1 MISVFASVLIE
12 GIRMN
17 SSKQMSTG
25 LKVFAWL
32 MVLWNGIGVA
42 AFFSQIMMTPEMI
55 AQLPEAQQAVYRDI
69 PVWSYSAYALAVFGG
84 LIGSILLALGKKL
97 AFPVLVISLAGVIV
111 QQYYNFVVID
121 AIGIMGW
128 GIVVMPVI
136 VTTIALLLVLI
147 SQRGVRS
154 GWLH

>member
-1 MISVFASVLIE
+1 
-12 GIRMN
+12 
-17 SSKQMSTG
+17 MSTG

-84 LIGSILLALGKKL
+84 LTGSILLALGKKL

-121 AIGIMGW
+121 AISIMGW

-136 VTTIALLLVLI
+136 VTAIALLLVLI
-147 SQRGVRS
+147 SQRGVRA

>member
-1 MISVFASVLIE
+1 MKSAN
-12 GIRMN
+12 R
-17 SSKQMSTG
+17 MSTG

-42 AFFSQIMMTPEMI
+42 AFFSQVMMTPEMI
-55 AQLPEAQQAVYRDI
+55 AQLPEDHQAIYRNI
-69 PVWSYSAYALAVFGG
+69 PLWSYSAYGLAVFGG
-84 LIGSILLALGKKL
+84 LIGSLLLALGKKL

-121 AIGIMGW
+121 AISIMGW

-136 VTTIALLLVLI
+136 VTSIALLLVLI
-147 SQRGVRS
+147 SQRGARA

>member
-1 MISVFASVLIE
+1 
-12 GIRMN
+12 MN

-147 SQRGVRS
+147 SQRGVRA

>member
-1 MISVFASVLIE
+1 MGSTK
-12 GIRMN
+12 R
-17 SSKQMSTG
+17 MSTG

-55 AQLPEAQQAVYRDI
+55 AQLPEAQQAAYRDI

-84 LIGSILLALGKKL
+84 LTGSILLALGKKL

-121 AIGIMGW
+121 AISIMGW

-136 VTTIALLLVLI
+136 VTSIALLLVLI
-147 SQRGVRS
+147 SQRGVRA

>member
-1 MISVFASVLIE
+1 MTQTT
-12 GIRMN
+12 
-17 SSKQMSTG
+17 QMPTG

-69 PVWSYSAYALAVFGG
+69 PVWSYAAYALAVFGG
-84 LIGSILLALGKKL
+84 LLGSILLALAKKL
-97 AFPVLVISLAGVIV
+97 AFPVLVISFAGVVV

-121 AIGIMGW
+121 AISIMGW

-136 VTTIALLLVLI
+136 VTAISILLVLI
-147 SQRGVRS
+147 SRRGAKS

>member
-1 MISVFASVLIE
+1 MGSTK
-12 GIRMN
+12 R
-17 SSKQMSTG
+17 MSTG

-84 LIGSILLALGKKL
+84 LTGSILLALGKKL
-97 AFPVLVISLAGVIV
+97 AFPVLVLSLAGVIV

-121 AIGIMGW
+121 AISIMGW

-136 VTTIALLLVLI
+136 VTSIALLLVLI
-147 SQRGVRS
+147 SQRGVRA

>member
-1 MISVFASVLIE
+1 M
-12 GIRMN
+12 
-17 SSKQMSTG
+17 SSTKRMSTG

-97 AFPVLVISLAGVIV
+97 AFPVLVLSLAGVIV

-121 AIGIMGW
+121 AISIMGW

-136 VTTIALLLVLI
+136 VTSIALLLVLI
-147 SQRGVRS
+147 SQRGVRA

>member
-1 MISVFASVLIE
+1 
-12 GIRMN
+12 MN
-17 SSKQMSTG
+17 STKRMSTG

-42 AFFSQIMMTPEMI
+42 AFFSQIMMTPQMI

-84 LIGSILLALGKKL
+84 LTGSILLALGKKL

-121 AIGIMGW
+121 AISIMGW

-147 SQRGVRS
+147 SQRGVRA

>member
-1 MISVFASVLIE
+1 
-12 GIRMN
+12 
-17 SSKQMSTG
+17 MSTG

-42 AFFSQIMMTPEMI
+42 AFFSQLMMTPEMI

-84 LIGSILLALGKKL
+84 LTGSILLALGKKL

-121 AIGIMGW
+121 AISIMGW

-136 VTTIALLLVLI
+136 VTSIALLLVLI
-147 SQRGVRS
+147 SQRGVRA

>member
-1 MISVFASVLIE
+1 
-12 GIRMN
+12 
-17 SSKQMSTG
+17 MSTG

-42 AFFSQIMMTPEMI
+42 AFFSQLMMTPEMI
-55 AQLPEAQQAVYRDI
+55 AQLPEAQQAAYRDI

-121 AIGIMGW
+121 AISIMGW

-136 VTTIALLLVLI
+136 VTSIALLLVLI
-147 SQRGVRS
+147 SQRGVRA

>member
-1 MISVFASVLIE
+1 MTQTPKMPA
-12 GIRMN
+12 
-17 SSKQMSTG
+17 G

-69 PVWSYSAYALAVFGG
+69 PVWSYTAYALAVFGG
-84 LIGSILLALGKKL
+84 LLGSILLALAKKL
-97 AFPVLVISLAGVIV
+97 AFPVLVVSFAGVLV

-121 AIGIMGW
+121 AISIMGW
-128 GIVVMPVI
+128 GIVVMPAI
-136 VTTIALLLVLI
+136 VTVISLLLVLI
-147 SQRGVRS
+147 SQRGVKS

>member
-1 MISVFASVLIE
+1 
-12 GIRMN
+12 
-17 SSKQMSTG
+17 
-25 LKVFAWL
+25 
-32 MVLWNGIGVA
+32 
-42 AFFSQIMMTPEMI
+42 MMTPQMI

-69 PVWSYSAYALAVFGG
+69 PVWSYSAYAMAVFGG
-84 LIGSILLALGKKL
+84 LTGSILLALGKKL
-97 AFPVLVISLAGVIV
+97 AFPVLVLSLAGVIV

-147 SQRGVRS
+147 SQRGVRA

>member
-1 MISVFASVLIE
+1 M
-12 GIRMN
+12 
-17 SSKQMSTG
+17 SSTKRMSTG

-42 AFFSQIMMTPEMI
+42 AFFSQLMMTPEMI

-84 LIGSILLALGKKL
+84 LTGSILLALGKKL

-121 AIGIMGW
+121 AISIMGW

-147 SQRGVRS
+147 SQRGVRA

>member
-1 MISVFASVLIE
+1 M
-12 GIRMN
+12 
-17 SSKQMSTG
+17 SSTKRMSTG

-42 AFFSQIMMTPEMI
+42 AFFSQLMMTPEMI

-84 LIGSILLALGKKL
+84 LTGSILLALGKKL

-121 AIGIMGW
+121 AISIMGW

-136 VTTIALLLVLI
+136 VTSIALLLVLI
-147 SQRGVRS
+147 SQRGVRA

>member
-1 MISVFASVLIE
+1 M
-12 GIRMN
+12 
-17 SSKQMSTG
+17 SSTKRMSTG

-42 AFFSQIMMTPEMI
+42 AFFSQLMMTPEMI
-55 AQLPEAQQAVYRDI
+55 AQLPETQQAVYRDI

-84 LIGSILLALGKKL
+84 LTGSILLALGKKL

-121 AIGIMGW
+121 AISIMGW

-136 VTTIALLLVLI
+136 VTSIALLLVLI
-147 SQRGVRS
+147 SQRGVRA

>member
-1 MISVFASVLIE
+1 MKSAN
-12 GIRMN
+12 R
-17 SSKQMSTG
+17 MSTG

-42 AFFSQIMMTPEMI
+42 AFFSQVMMTPEMI
-55 AQLPEAQQAVYRDI
+55 AQLPEDQQAIYRNI
-69 PVWSYSAYALAVFGG
+69 PLWSYSAYGLAVFGG
-84 LIGSILLALGKKL
+84 LIGSLLLALCKKL

-121 AIGIMGW
+121 AISIMGW

-136 VTTIALLLVLI
+136 VTSIALLLVLI
-147 SQRGVRS
+147 SQRGARA

>member
-1 MISVFASVLIE
+1 
-12 GIRMN
+12 MN
-17 SSKQMSTG
+17 NAKRMSTG

-42 AFFSQIMMTPEMI
+42 AFFSQLMMTPEMI

-69 PVWSYSAYALAVFGG
+69 PVWSYAAYALAVFGG

-97 AFPVLVISLAGVIV
+97 ALPVLVISLAGVLV

-136 VTTIALLLVLI
+136 VTVIALLLVII
-147 SQRGVRS
+147 SQRGTRS

>member
-1 MISVFASVLIE
+1 MGSTK
-12 GIRMN
+12 R
-17 SSKQMSTG
+17 MSTG

-97 AFPVLVISLAGVIV
+97 AFPVLVLSLAGVIV

-121 AIGIMGW
+121 AISIMGW

-136 VTTIALLLVLI
+136 VTSIALLLVLI
-147 SQRGVRS
+147 SQRGVRA

>member
-1 MISVFASVLIE
+1 M
-12 GIRMN
+12 
-17 SSKQMSTG
+17 SSTKRMSTG

-42 AFFSQIMMTPEMI
+42 AFFSQLMMTPEMI
-55 AQLPEAQQAVYRDI
+55 AQLPEAQQAAYRDI

-84 LIGSILLALGKKL
+84 LTGSILLALGKKL

-121 AIGIMGW
+121 AISIMGW

-136 VTTIALLLVLI
+136 VTVIALLLVII
-147 SQRGVRS
+147 SQRGTRS

>member
-1 MISVFASVLIE
+1 M
-12 GIRMN
+12 
-17 SSKQMSTG
+17 SSTKRMSTG

-84 LIGSILLALGKKL
+84 LTGSILLALGKKL

-121 AIGIMGW
+121 AISIMGW

-136 VTTIALLLVLI
+136 VTSIALLLVLI
-147 SQRGVRS
+147 SQRGVRA

>member
-1 MISVFASVLIE
+1 
-12 GIRMN
+12 
-17 SSKQMSTG
+17 MSTG

-42 AFFSQIMMTPEMI
+42 AFFSQLMMTPEMI

-69 PVWSYSAYALAVFGG
+69 PVWSYAAYALAVFGG

-97 AFPVLVISLAGVIV
+97 ALPVLVISLAGVLV

-136 VTTIALLLVLI
+136 VTVIALLLVII
-147 SQRGVRS
+147 SQRGTRS

>member
-1 MISVFASVLIE
+1 
-12 GIRMN
+12 MN
-17 SSKQMSTG
+17 NAKRMSTG

-42 AFFSQIMMTPEMI
+42 AFFSQLMMTPEMI

-69 PVWSYSAYALAVFGG
+69 PVWSYAAYALAVFGG

-97 AFPVLVISLAGVIV
+97 ALPVLVISLAGVLV

-121 AIGIMGW
+121 AICIMGW

-136 VTTIALLLVLI
+136 VTVIALLLVII
-147 SQRGVRS
+147 SQRGTRS

>member
-1 MISVFASVLIE
+1 
-12 GIRMN
+12 
-17 SSKQMSTG
+17 MSTG

-42 AFFSQIMMTPEMI
+42 AFFSQIMMTPQMI

-69 PVWSYSAYALAVFGG
+69 PVWSYSAYAMAVFGG
-84 LIGSILLALGKKL
+84 LTGSILLALGKKL
-97 AFPVLVISLAGVIV
+97 AFPVLVLSLAGVIV

-147 SQRGVRS
+147 SQRGVRA

>member
-1 MISVFASVLIE
+1 M
-12 GIRMN
+12 
-17 SSKQMSTG
+17 SSTKRMSTG

-32 MVLWNGIGVA
+32 MVVWNGIGVA
-42 AFFSQIMMTPEMI
+42 AFFSQLMMTPEMI

-84 LIGSILLALGKKL
+84 LTGSILLALGKKL

-121 AIGIMGW
+121 AISIMGW

-136 VTTIALLLVLI
+136 VTSIALLLVLI
-147 SQRGVRS
+147 SQRGVRA

>member
-1 MISVFASVLIE
+1 
-12 GIRMN
+12 MN
-17 SSKQMSTG
+17 NTKRMSTG

-42 AFFSQIMMTPEMI
+42 AFFSQLMMTPEMI

-97 AFPVLVISLAGVIV
+97 AFPVLVISLAGVLV

-136 VTTIALLLVLI
+136 VTVIALLLVII
-147 SQRGVRS
+147 SQRGTRS

>member
-1 MISVFASVLIE
+1 M
-12 GIRMN
+12 
-17 SSKQMSTG
+17 SSTKRMSTG

-42 AFFSQIMMTPEMI
+42 AFFSQLMMTPEMI

-121 AIGIMGW
+121 AISIMGW

-136 VTTIALLLVLI
+136 VTSIALLLVLI
-147 SQRGVRS
+147 SQRGVRA

>member
-1 MISVFASVLIE
+1 M
-12 GIRMN
+12 
-17 SSKQMSTG
+17 SSTKRMSTG

-121 AIGIMGW
+121 AISIMGW

-136 VTTIALLLVLI
+136 VTSIALLLVLI
-147 SQRGVRS
+147 SQRGVRA

>member
-1 MISVFASVLIE
+1 
-12 GIRMN
+12 MN
-17 SSKQMSTG
+17 STKRMSTG

-69 PVWSYSAYALAVFGG
+69 PLWSYSAYALAVFGG
-84 LIGSILLALGKKL
+84 LTGSILLALGKKL
-97 AFPVLVISLAGVIV
+97 AFGVLVISLAGVIV

-147 SQRGVRS
+147 SQRGARA

>member
-1 MISVFASVLIE
+1 MGSTK
-12 GIRMN
+12 R
-17 SSKQMSTG
+17 MSTG

-55 AQLPEAQQAVYRDI
+55 AQLPEAQQAAYRDI

-84 LIGSILLALGKKL
+84 LTGSIVLALGKKL
-97 AFPVLVISLAGVIV
+97 AFPVLVLSLAGVIV

-121 AIGIMGW
+121 AISIMGW

-136 VTTIALLLVLI
+136 VTSIALLLVLI
-147 SQRGVRS
+147 SQRGVRA

>member
-1 MISVFASVLIE
+1 
-12 GIRMN
+12 
-17 SSKQMSTG
+17 
-25 LKVFAWL
+25 

-42 AFFSQIMMTPEMI
+42 AFFSQIMMTPQMI

-69 PVWSYSAYALAVFGG
+69 PVWSYSAYAMAVFGG
-84 LIGSILLALGKKL
+84 LTGSILLALGKKL
-97 AFPVLVISLAGVIV
+97 AFPVLVLSLAGVIV

-147 SQRGVRS
+147 SQRGVRA

>member
-1 MISVFASVLIE
+1 MTQTTKIPA
-12 GIRMN
+12 
-17 SSKQMSTG
+17 G

-69 PVWSYSAYALAVFGG
+69 PVWSYTAYALAVFGG
-84 LIGSILLALGKKL
+84 LLGSILLALAKKL
-97 AFPVLVISLAGVIV
+97 AFPVLVVSFAGVMV

-121 AIGIMGW
+121 AISIMGW
-128 GIVVMPVI
+128 GIVVMPAI
-136 VTTIALLLVLI
+136 VTVISLLLVLI
-147 SQRGVRS
+147 SQRGVKS

>member
-1 MISVFASVLIE
+1 MLVL
-12 GIRMN
+12 
-17 SSKQMSTG
+17 
-25 LKVFAWL
+25 
-32 MVLWNGIGVA
+32 
-42 AFFSQIMMTPEMI
+42 
-55 AQLPEAQQAVYRDI
+55 
-69 PVWSYSAYALAVFGG
+69 
-84 LIGSILLALGKKL
+84 
-97 AFPVLVISLAGVIV
+97 SLAGVIV

-147 SQRGVRS
+147 SQRGVRA

>member
-1 MISVFASVLIE
+1 MFKGV
-12 GIRMN
+12 RM
-17 SSKQMSTG
+17 SSTKRMSTG

-42 AFFSQIMMTPEMI
+42 AFFSQLMMTPEMI

-84 LIGSILLALGKKL
+84 LTGSILLALGKKL

-121 AIGIMGW
+121 AISIMGW

-136 VTTIALLLVLI
+136 VTSIALLLVLI
-147 SQRGVRS
+147 SQRGVRA

>member
-1 MISVFASVLIE
+1 
-12 GIRMN
+12 
-17 SSKQMSTG
+17 
-25 LKVFAWL
+25 
-32 MVLWNGIGVA
+32 
-42 AFFSQIMMTPEMI
+42 MMTPEMI
-55 AQLPEAQQAVYRDI
+55 AQLPEAQQAAYRDI

-84 LIGSILLALGKKL
+84 LTGSILLALGKKL

-121 AIGIMGW
+121 AISIMGW

-136 VTTIALLLVLI
+136 VTSIALLLVLI
-147 SQRGVRS
+147 SQRGVRA

>member
-1 MISVFASVLIE
+1 
-12 GIRMN
+12 
-17 SSKQMSTG
+17 MSTG